1 MNKEFM
7 DTAHLFSLGAPYIE
21 SLYDDYLRDP
31 DLVSEEWRACFEQLG
46 SEPSRRAPRPQP
58 TENTTVAVP
67 RPAPVRHETQVA
79 PPSGTGD
86 AIPAEKQSGVR
97 ELIMSYRIHGHMAA
111 KLDPIQI
118 RAQEEPAALT
128 LEEHNLSDDD
138 LGTVFDCGTMWGP
151 TEAPLR
157 DIIQVLKQTYTRSIG
172 VEYNHINNLEQRNWI
187 RDRLERTRAS
197 SSHPPDVRKE
207 LLGRIT
213 AAEGMERF
221 LHTRYSGQK
230 RFSLEGAGSLIP
242 MLDTLIERCGGNGV
256 KEIAIGM
263 AHRGRLN
270 VLVNIMGKTAKDLF
284 LQFENKYEAAGK
296 GSGDVKYHEGYSTNV
311 RTAGGPLH
319 LALAFNPS
327 HLEIINPV
335 VEGSVRAR
343 QDRRKDYEREKVIP
357 ILIHGDA
364 AITGQGV
371 VYETF
376 NLAQTRGF
384 TTGGTIHIVVN
395 NQIGF
400 TLSNPLDSRST
411 RYCTDIGKVVQAP
424 ILHVNGDDP
433 EAVVYAAQLAIDW
446 RIRYHKD
453 VLIDLVCYRRHG
465 HNEADE
471 PAATQ
476 PMMYQKIRDHK
487 STRELYADQLIREG
501 IVTDEEVRAMAHDY
515 RARLEAGENV
525 APNIDDTVNYPHIAD
540 WSDYIHGTWDSACDT
555 RLKSEDVKRLGN
567 LITTIPEDFQLHPR
581 VRKLMDDRVKMIA
594 GALPMDWGCA
604 ETLAYASLLESGAP
618 IRLTG
623 QDSGRGTFFHRH
635 AVLHNQRNG
644 DTYIPLRNLGE
655 NQGEFTVV
663 DSILSEE
670 AVLGFEYGY
679 STTDPEA
686 LVVWEAQ
693 FGDFVNGAQVVIDQF
708 LCSSEQKWRRL
719 CGLVL
724 LLPHG
729 WEGQGPEHS
738 SARLERF
745 LQLSA
750 EDNIQVATPTTPA
763 QIFHLLRRELIR
775 RYRKPL
781 VIMSPKSTLRRK
793 RSFSSL
799 EDLTSAGFQLIIE
812 DTTVDPA
819 VTERVLLCSGKVYY
833 DILEEREKREI
844 ENIAIVRVE
853 QLYPFPRGRLGE
865 VLTGYGRT
873 TDIIWVQEEPRNQG
887 AWYSIQHKVRHCLQ
901 PGQQARCVSRA
912 ASAAPA
918 GGDIRKHTERQG
930 RILDD
935 ALTLG
940 RVANVRILP
949 NRSETIIAK

>member
-1 MNKEFM
+1 MNKNSP
-7 DTAHLFSLGAPYIE
+7 DTAHLFSLNAPFVE
-21 SLYDDYLRDP
+21 NLYEEYLKDP
-31 DLVSEEWRACFEQLG
+31 TCVPVEWRVWFDRLG
-46 SEPSRRAPRPQP
+46 DEPEPAAARRPPIRQNALAP
-58 TENTTVAVP
+58 A
-67 RPAPVRHETQVA
+67 RPAPTRHETQVI
-79 PPSGTGD
+79 PKSPDGEV
-86 AIPAEKQSGVR
+86 IPAEKQSGVR

-111 KLDPIQI
+111 QLDPIQLRPRELP
-118 RAQEEPAALT
+118 RALQ
-128 LEEHNLSDDD
+128 LEEHNLSKAD
-138 LGTVFDCGTMWGP
+138 LDTVFDCGTMWGP
-151 TEAPLR
+151 KEARLR
-157 DIIQVLKQTYTRSIG
+157 EIIQVLQQTYTRSIG
-172 VEYNHINNLEQRNWI
+172 VEYNHINNLEMRNWL
-187 RDRLERTRAS
+187 RERLERTRSSAS
-197 SSHPPDVRKE
+197 YPAEFRRD
-207 LLGRIT
+207 LLSRIT
-213 AAEGMERF
+213 AAEGLERF

-230 RFSLEGAGSLIP
+230 RFSLEGGESLIP
-242 MLDTLIERCGGNGV
+242 LLNTVIDRCGTSGV
-256 KEIAIGM
+256 KEMAIGM

-270 VLVNIMGKTAKDLF
+270 VLVNIMGKTPKELF
-284 LQFENKYEAAGK
+284 LQFENKYEAAEK
-296 GSGDVKYHEGYSTNV
+296 GSGDVKYHEGYSTDV
-311 RTAGGPLH
+311 RTPGGPLH

-327 HLEIINPV
+327 HLEIIDPV

-357 ILIHGDA
+357 VLIHGDA

-411 RYCTDIGKVVQAP
+411 LYCTDIGKVVQAP
-424 ILHVNGDDP
+424 ILHVNGDNP
-433 EAVVYAAQLAIDW
+433 EAVVYAAQLAADW
-446 RIRYHKD
+446 RLRYHKD
-453 VLIDLVCYRRHG
+453 VVIDLVCYRRHG

-476 PMMYQKIRDHK
+476 PIMYQRIREHK
-487 STRELYADQLIREG
+487 TTRELYAEQLVRDG
-501 IVTDEEVRAMAHDY
+501 VVTGKEATTMAEEF
-515 RARLEAGENV
+515 RARLDAGEQV
-525 APNIDDTVNYPHIAD
+525 APNIDDSISYPHIAD
-540 WSDYIHGTWDSACDT
+540 WSDYLHGTWDSPCDT
-555 RLKSEDVKRLGN
+555 RLTTEDIKRIGG
-567 LITTIPEDFQLHPR
+567 LITTLPEDFQLHPR

-618 IRLTG
+618 VRLPG

-635 AVLHNQRNG
+635 TVLHNQRNG
-644 DTYIPLRNLGE
+644 DTYIPLRHLGDD
-655 NQGEFTVV
+655 QGHFTIV

-693 FGDFVNGAQVVIDQF
+693 FGDFVNGAQVVVDQF
-708 LCSSEQKWRRL
+708 LSSSEQKWRRL

-724 LLPHG
+724 MLPHG

-750 EDNIQVATPTTPA
+750 EDNIQVASPTTPA
-763 QIFHLLRRELIR
+763 QMFHLLRRELIR

-781 VIMSPKSTLRRK
+781 VIMSPKSILRKK

-799 EDLTSAGFQLIIE
+799 ENLTSEGFQLIINDAE
-812 DTTVDPA
+812 LSPESV
-819 VTERVLLCSGKVYY
+819 ERVLLCSGKVYFE
-833 DILEEREKREI
+833 IIEEREKRNI
-844 ENIAIVRVE
+844 ENIAVVRVE
-853 QLYPFPRGRLGE
+853 QLYPFPRARLSE
-865 VLTGYGRT
+865 VLSGFGRT
-873 TDIIWVQEEPRNQG
+873 PDIIWVQEEPRNQG
-887 AWYSIQHKVRHCLQ
+887 AWYSIQHKIRHCLQ
-901 PGQQARCVSRA
+901 PGQQLRCVSRA

-918 GGDIRKHTERQG
+918 GGDIRKHSERQG

-940 RVANVRILP
+940 GMAHVRILP
-949 NRSETIIAK
+949 DQGETIIAK

>member
-1 MNKEFM
+1 M
-7 DTAHLFSLGAPYIE
+7 
-21 SLYDDYLRDP
+21 
-31 DLVSEEWRACFEQLG
+31 
-46 SEPSRRAPRPQP
+46 
-58 TENTTVAVP
+58 
-67 RPAPVRHETQVA
+67 
-79 PPSGTGD
+79 
-86 AIPAEKQSGVR
+86 
-97 ELIMSYRIHGHMAA
+97 
-111 KLDPIQI
+111 
-118 RAQEEPAALT
+118 
-128 LEEHNLSDDD
+128 
-138 LGTVFDCGTMWGP
+138 
-151 TEAPLR
+151 
-157 DIIQVLKQTYTRSIG
+157 
-172 VEYNHINNLEQRNWI
+172 
-187 RDRLERTRAS
+187 
-197 SSHPPDVRKE
+197 
-207 LLGRIT
+207 
-213 AAEGMERF
+213 
-221 LHTRYSGQK
+221 
-230 RFSLEGAGSLIP
+230 
-242 MLDTLIERCGGNGV
+242 
-256 KEIAIGM
+256 
-263 AHRGRLN
+263 
-270 VLVNIMGKTAKDLF
+270 
-284 LQFENKYEAAGK
+284 
-296 GSGDVKYHEGYSTNV
+296 
-311 RTAGGPLH
+311 
-319 LALAFNPS
+319 
-327 HLEIINPV
+327 
-335 VEGSVRAR
+335 
-343 QDRRKDYEREKVIP
+343 
-357 ILIHGDA
+357 
-364 AITGQGV
+364 
-371 VYETF
+371 
-376 NLAQTRGF
+376 
-384 TTGGTIHIVVN
+384 
-395 NQIGF
+395 
-400 TLSNPLDSRST
+400 
-411 RYCTDIGKVVQAP
+411 
-424 ILHVNGDDP
+424 
-433 EAVVYAAQLAIDW
+433 
-446 RIRYHKD
+446 
-453 VLIDLVCYRRHG
+453 
-465 HNEADE
+465 
-471 PAATQ
+471 
-476 PMMYQKIRDHK
+476 
-487 STRELYADQLIREG
+487 
-501 IVTDEEVRAMAHDY
+501 
-515 RARLEAGENV
+515 
-525 APNIDDTVNYPHIAD
+525 
-540 WSDYIHGTWDSACDT
+540 
-555 RLKSEDVKRLGN
+555 
-567 LITTIPEDFQLHPR
+567 
-581 VRKLMDDRVKMIA
+581 
-594 GALPMDWGCA
+594 
-604 ETLAYASLLESGAP
+604 
-618 IRLTG
+618 
-623 QDSGRGTFFHRH
+623 
-635 AVLHNQRNG
+635 LHNQRNG

-655 NQGEFTVV
+655 NLGEFTVV

-799 EDLTSAGFQLIIE
+799 EDLTSAGFQLVIE
-812 DTTVDPA
+812 DTMVDPA